1 MQTKPCVLRVKINQI
16 KTFRIFPVVFSQQD
30 DRFKD
35 GEPTVNGRCLILI
48 SSLLPFSVPFWW
60 QIDLFESSCRCL
72 TLSFIKHLGYCRL
85 HALPSKSK

>member
-1 MQTKPCVLRVKINQI
+1 M
-16 KTFRIFPVVFSQQD
+16 FPVVLSHQD

-48 SSLLPFSVPFWW
+48 SSLLPSSVPLWS
-60 QIDLFESSCRCL
+60 QIDLFESSYQCL

-85 HALPSKSK
+85 HAPPSKSK